1 MENPIGYTI
10 GNALEVAES
19 LQCLQGHGPEDLME
33 LVCHLGKR
41 MMYSIKCPLNLD
53 IMMHEGKILNHFDL
67 QYRRRIVFATFVH
80 VCYHFRQNRHKRC
93 KNRQYLKEYKEYKHP
108 NVNVCINQYLRDQ
121 RLPDMLTAL
130 KTYRISVQI

>member
-33 LVCHLGKR
+33 LVRHLGKR

-53 IMMHEGKILNHFDL
+53 YYDSA
-67 QYRRRIVFATFVH
+67 RRQI
-80 VCYHFRQNRHKRC
+80 
-93 KNRQYLKEYKEYKHP
+93 
-108 NVNVCINQYLRDQ
+108 IN
-121 RLPDMLTAL
+121 
-130 KTYRISVQI
+130 